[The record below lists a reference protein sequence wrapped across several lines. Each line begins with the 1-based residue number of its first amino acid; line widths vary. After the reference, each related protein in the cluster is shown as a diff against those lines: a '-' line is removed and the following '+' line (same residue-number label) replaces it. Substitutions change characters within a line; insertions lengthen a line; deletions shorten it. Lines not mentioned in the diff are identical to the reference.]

1 MGKNND
7 IRGVVSTKT
16 KRSKSEGTQ
25 RRIRRCNQRII
36 AIHFKLATC
45 AIAAILAKNYISD
58 TLLPKTAVSAFVAPA
73 SRYKNGLFELRG
85 ANEDRKSI
93 LMATSNTNK
102 QKGGGSKK
110 SQGQRG
116 GKSKADAFAINKQL
130 TSSKSAP
137 EVLELFISKGG
148 AKGVAG
154 GDAFNSVN
162 FSTCLHRLAKY
173 STYVDYSARARGEK
187 VSPEAQRRKVLSDP
201 RVAIL
206 IAALS
211 EAIINPKNN
220 RLLTFQNRD
229 LSNIAWAI
237 AKMKLAPPADVFP
250 MKRTGKI
257 TESNPSIV
265 QLTEKDLEVE
275 MLEMAKKVR
284 TQVLEVAKERSAVV
298 DPKQRLKVKNRWIPT
313 LSQLCA
319 IMLDKI
325 ALRSIDSPSGFK
337 SQETSNLLYAFASV
351 GRADDVVFD
360 AFTKK
365 LAGSINS
372 SSDFPKPQE
381 FR

>member
-1 MGKNND
+1 
-7 IRGVVSTKT
+7 
-16 KRSKSEGTQ
+16 
-25 RRIRRCNQRII
+25 
-36 AIHFKLATC
+36 
-45 AIAAILAKNYISD
+45 
-58 TLLPKTAVSAFVAPA
+58 
-73 SRYKNGLFELRG
+73 
-85 ANEDRKSI
+85 
-93 LMATSNTNK
+93 MATSNTNK